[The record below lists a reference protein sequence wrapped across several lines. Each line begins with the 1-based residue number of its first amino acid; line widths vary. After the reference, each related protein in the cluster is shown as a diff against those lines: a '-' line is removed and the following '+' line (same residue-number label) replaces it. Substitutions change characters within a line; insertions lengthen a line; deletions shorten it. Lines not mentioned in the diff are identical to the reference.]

1 MHSRH
6 KILQVEFKREF
17 EEMKNQQ
24 SYVQDKITGQLYL
37 CMKRG
42 TESLFSPGIYY
53 KPLSKGEIPEGAS
66 VIQKHLRIWSFITPE
81 ADALVNN
88 NDSSYYT
95 EDSVSCESL
104 GEL

>member
-1 MHSRH
+1 
-6 KILQVEFKREF
+6 
-17 EEMKNQQ
+17 MKNQQ

-53 KPLSKGEIPEGAS
+53 KSLSEGEVPEGAS

-81 ADALVNN
+81 TDALVN

-95 EDSVSCESL
+95 EDSVSSESYCL

>member
-1 MHSRH
+1 
-6 KILQVEFKREF
+6 
-17 EEMKNQQ
+17 MKNQQ

-95 EDSVSCESL
+95 EDSVSSESYCL
-104 GEL
+104 GEV

>member
-1 MHSRH
+1 M
-6 KILQVEFKREF
+6 QVEFKRGLEG
-17 EEMKNQQ
+17 MKNQQ

-37 CMKRG
+37 CIKRG

-53 KPLSKGEIPEGAS
+53 KPLSEDEIPEGAS
-66 VIQKHLRIWSFITPE
+66 VIQKHLKIWSFIMPE
-81 ADALVNN
+81 TEALINN

-95 EDSVSCESL
+95 EDSVSSESL

>member
-1 MHSRH
+1 
-6 KILQVEFKREF
+6 LQVEFKREF

-95 EDSVSCESL
+95 EDSVSSESYCL
-104 GEL
+104 GEV